1 MVSLNI
7 IPRSLVLIGTVSLLA
22 ASCKTDKGGQQ
33 ASKVQSY
40 KVVALERSSATLYS
54 EYPAKL
60 QGAQDIDIRPKIDGY
75 IEKVMV
81 DEGQEVK
88 AGQVLFTINNPQ
100 YAQDVNNMQAAI
112 SSAEAAVAAA
122 KLQVKKTRPLVEQGI
137 ISAYELE
144 TAELNLHAREA
155 ALAQARAMYN
165 NARTNLGYTRVTSPV
180 NGIVGLLPYRVG
192 SYVNSATAQ
201 PLTTVSDISKMYVYF
216 SMNEKQQLAFS
227 EQTEGNT
234 FQAKIQQLPPVEL
247 VLSTGEVYPQ
257 KGKVETF
264 SGQVNVQTGAFN
276 VRAGFPNPERM
287 LRSGSSATV
296 RIPVHVSNA
305 ILIPQSAT
313 TELQNKRLAYVV
325 ADSNKVKAVPVSVRP
340 VPGGRLFVV
349 DSGLTEKDRLIVE
362 GIGILTE
369 GTVIDPRLIPM
380 DSVRTVNK
388 K

>member
-1 MVSLNI
+1 MSSFNI
-7 IPRSLVLIGTVSLLA
+7 ISRPLLFIGISALMV
-22 ASCKTDKGGQQ
+22 ASCKTEKGGPQ
-33 ASKVQSY
+33 APKVQPY
-40 KVVALERSSATLYS
+40 KVVTLERSSTTLYS

-60 QGAQDIDIRPKIDGY
+60 QGIQDIDIRPKIDGY

-88 AGQVLFTINNPQ
+88 TGQVLFTINNPQ
-100 YAQDVNNMQAAI
+100 YGQDVNNMKAAI
-112 SSAEAAVAAA
+112 SSAEAAVATAR
-122 KLQVKKTRPLVEQGI
+122 LQVKKTRPLVDQGI

-144 TAELNLHAREA
+144 TAELNLSAREA
-155 ALAQARAMYN
+155 ALAQAKAMYN
-165 NARTNLGYTRVTSPV
+165 NAQTNLGYTRVTSPV
-180 NGIVGLLPYRVG
+180 NGVVGLLPYRVG

-216 SMNEKQQLAFS
+216 SMNEKQQLTFS

-234 FQAKIQQLPPVEL
+234 FQAKIQQLPAVTL
-247 VLSTGEVYPQ
+247 VLSTGEVYGEA
-257 KGKVETF
+257 GKVETF

-276 VRAGFPNPERM
+276 VRAGFPNPGRI

-296 RIPVHVSNA
+296 RIPVHVSDA

-313 TELQNKRLAYVV
+313 TELQNKRLAYIV
-325 ADSNKVKAVPVSVRP
+325 ADSNKVKAVPVQVRP
-340 VPGGRLFVV
+340 VPGGQFFVV
-349 DSGLTEKDRLIVE
+349 DSGLSAKDRLIVE

-369 GTVIDPRLIPM
+369 GTVIDPQLIPM
-380 DSVRTVNK
+380 DSVKTLNK